1 VLAPLAAVFGG
12 SEIAHRGLG
21 TERIFSER
29 HRETMGRGVEQL
41 ASGEQGNGDIA
52 EGVGAVAWSVP
63 SVIAGAGGLTGV
75 CMSGLWRIAKRQKTL
90 QFCLRSEG
98 PLVQKRSSIMMSHG
112 SLRPKIYAC
121 APV

>member
-63 SVIAGAGGLTGV
+63 SVIAGAGGGAWNALTG
-75 CMSGLWRIAKRQKTL
+75 G
-90 QFCLRSEG
+90 EG
-98 PLVQKRSSIMMSHG
+98 GFQERVFG
-112 SLRPKIYAC
+112 
-121 APV
+121 PV